1 MFSLTKRRCRSSV
14 HRIEIAAAQIDG
26 HAEGLG
32 HCAQFFHHQRRGEAA
47 GYVGKEQHQG
57 PPVVETL
64 L

>member
-1 MFSLTKRRCRSSV
+1 V